1 MISGAAWA
9 RLTPGG
15 RGAMG
20 QFAEELRA
28 GIDEAARKMTEA
40 RLAGD
45 DYGAETYRERLEF
58 LRRVARRHG
67 LGPWPEPRARRRWR
81 GRRGLL

>member
-1 MISGAAWA
+1 
-9 RLTPGG
+9 
-15 RGAMG
+15 MG
-20 QFAEELRA
+20 LLAEELRA

-58 LRRVARRHG
+58 LCRVAGRHG
-67 LGPWPEPRARRRWR
+67 LGPCPEPTAGGEA
-81 GRRGLL
+81 GRDCCQAASP